1 MIFSE
6 RKKRNIDISNILF
19 KTFFTKKH
27 FYMFGFLIFRG
38 KEANTI
44 DKEKIKLLF
53 GERLYPIKFI
63 SYKNISIPFFKDVLN
78 FYGMRASLPK
88 LATLPIN
95 NLIRVVYVEEDGITY
110 KKALRYSLL
119 FKKPYKNRHVK
130 KLKDLNTS
138 IYLRQNANNGMVL
151 TVRNTN
157 KSDNLKEQIKINLAY
172 HLSKFMKKDKTLMYE
187 KESERYEESASIIFE
202 KLVERNYKDIY
213 FIINKGNPNYNKIP
227 VECRK
232 NVIFKN
238 TLKHYIAF
246 FTAKAFIGTEAPSH
260 AIDLRIANKYAVRRI
275 YSNDFKYVFLQHGVM
290 YMVSLDSKGRSF
302 FRKDG
307 LMPKNAK
314 VVVSSVK
321 EAEHFIELGGYDME
335 DLYITGL
342 PKFDKNKHY
351 KNASKIVIM
360 PTWRPWEFNS
370 MRVSIEKT
378 GYYKMVTEIID
389 NIPEK
394 LRNKVILLPHP
405 LVAEYLKDSEY
416 SKYML
421 NNFIYDEVLKD
432 CKLLIT
438 DYSSVAMD
446 AFYRGANV
454 VFWWKDKDACMEEYG
469 GHLMLNNE
477 NVYGPIC
484 YNGKELNET
493 VSNIYRKK
501 QSKEFKE
508 KYEDIVNFHD
518 NKNSERLI
526 EFMERDGIIE
536 KVERK
541 DNLVISNKIKEEHK
555 SFRLTRV
562 ESHK

>member
-1 MIFSE
+1 MFSE
-6 RKKRNIDISNILF
+6 RKKGNIDISNILF
-19 KTFFTKKH
+19 KTFYTKKH
-27 FYMFGFLIFRG
+27 FYMFGFLVFKG
-38 KEANTI
+38 KESNTI
-44 DKEKIKLLF
+44 DKTKIKLLF

-63 SYKNISIPFFKDVLN
+63 SYKNINIPILKNILN

-95 NLIRVVYVEEDGITY
+95 NLIRVVYVEEDEIVY
-110 KKALRYSLL
+110 KKALRYKLL
-119 FKKPYKNRHVK
+119 FKKPYNNKYIK
-130 KLKDLNTS
+130 KLKECSSSL
-138 IYLRQNANNGMVL
+138 YLRQNAKNGMVL

-157 KSDNLKEQIKINLAY
+157 KSDNLNEQIKINFAY
-172 HLSKFMKKDKTLMYE
+172 FLSKFMKHDKTLMYE

-202 KLVERNYKDIY
+202 KLVKRNYKNIY
-213 FIINKGNPNYNKIP
+213 FIINKDNSNIKKIP
-227 VECRK
+227 DYCK
-232 NVIFKN
+232 NNIIYKN

-246 FTAKAFIGTEAPSH
+246 FTAKTFIGTEAPSH
-260 AIDLRIANKYAVRRI
+260 AIDLRIANKYAVRKI

-290 YMVSLDSKGRSF
+290 MMVSLDSKGRSF

-321 EAEHFIELGGYDME
+321 EAEHFVELGGYNMD
-335 DLYITGL
+335 DLYISGL

-351 KNASKIVIM
+351 RNARKIVIM

-378 GYYKMVTEIID
+378 GYYKMVKEIID

-394 LRNKVILLPHP
+394 FRKKIVLLPHP

-421 NNFIYDEVLKD
+421 KKFIYDEVLKD
-432 CKLLIT
+432 CNVLIT
-438 DYSSVAMD
+438 DYSSVAFD

-454 VFWWKDKDACMEEYG
+454 IFWWKDKDACMQEYEG
-469 GHLMLNNE
+469 KLMLNMD
-477 NVYGPIC
+477 NVYGPVC
-484 YNGKELNET
+484 YNGKELSKAVEAT
-493 VSNIYRKK
+493 YRKK
-501 QSKEFKE
+501 QSKENKE
-508 KYEDIVNFHD
+508 KYQDLVNFHD
-518 NKNSERLI
+518 NNNSERLI
-526 EFMERDGIIE
+526 EFMERDKIIE
-536 KVERK
+536 KEN
-541 DNLVISNKIKEEHK
+541 NLVVSNNIIEEHK
-555 SFRLTRV
+555 SFKLTRI